1 MAKVKSKRKKELIK
15 IKLSTILQKST
26 NNPKFSNV
34 TIVDVNLSPDSSF
47 AMVYY
52 SVFNA
57 TVETD
62 AITEAL
68 NAASGFFQ
76 SKLSKTLTSRNT
88 PKLQFRF
95 DTGFDHAS
103 RIDELLADIKKEE
116 DQNDQ

>member
-1 MAKVKSKRKKELIK
+1 MAKVNSKRKKELIK
-15 IKLSTILQKST
+15 IKLSTILQKSS
-26 NNPKFSNV
+26 NNPKFSKV
-34 TIVDVNLSPDSSF
+34 TIVDIKLSPDSSF

-57 TVETD
+57 SEEIEE
-62 AITEAL
+62 ITHAL

-88 PKLQFRF
+88 PRLQFRF

-103 RIDELLADIKKEE
+103 RIDELLADIKREE
-116 DQNDQ
+116 NE